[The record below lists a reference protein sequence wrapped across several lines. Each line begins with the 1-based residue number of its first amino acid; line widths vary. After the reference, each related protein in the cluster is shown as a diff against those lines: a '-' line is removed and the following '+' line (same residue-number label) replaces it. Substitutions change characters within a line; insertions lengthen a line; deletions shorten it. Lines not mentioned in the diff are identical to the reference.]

1 MSKKRNVYSDV
12 NIFSISEVKE
22 FFVSEE
28 LISIDDDFIMARQSD
43 SMNQQ
48 MLKYPCRIDAFWA
61 VFCIK
66 GDIRFSI
73 NLKDYDIHDNTLV
86 INMPGNIIQ
95 YKSLNEDIDKQVD
108 MVIFAISRDYMFD
121 LSFDLNKVYGDVMK
135 ILKNPCFVLTEEEI
149 VLASKYV
156 KLIYD
161 IISGDFI
168 YKKECV
174 RLLISSIF
182 YLFSSFI
189 RDRLKNEKSEDIKG
203 SSRHRKMFEIF
214 IALVSEH
221 HLRERRLSFYAD
233 KLCITPRYLSK
244 VVKDVSGKSAVEY
257 IDKFVILEAQHLLR
271 HSDLGIK
278 EIADRLNFEDPSSFY
293 KYFKSQVGMTPNQ
306 YRRQ

>member
-1 MSKKRNVYSDV
+1 MDADV
-12 NIFSISEVKE
+12 NIFSISEIKE
-22 FFVSEE
+22 FFTSDE
-28 LISIDDDFIMARQSD
+28 LISIDDDFIIARQS
-43 SMNQQ
+43 SSINHQ
-48 MLKYPCRIDAFWA
+48 MLKYPCRVDAFWV

-73 NLKDYDIHDNTLV
+73 NLEDYEIHENAIV
-86 INMPGNIIQ
+86 INIPSNIIQ
-95 YKSLNEDIDKQVD
+95 YKPLNDNVDNQVD
-108 MVIFAISRDYMFD
+108 MIIFAISRDYMFD
-121 LSFDLNKVYGDVMK
+121 LSFDLNKVFGDVMK
-135 ILKNPCFVLTEEEI
+135 ILKNPCFILSEEEI
-149 VLASKYV
+149 VLARKYV
-156 KLIYD
+156 KLIND
-161 IISGDFI
+161 LISSDSI

-174 RLLISSIF
+174 RLLISSVF

-189 RDRLKNEKSEDIKG
+189 KDRLKNERNEDIKG
-203 SSRHRKMFEIF
+203 SSRHRKMFEVF

-221 HLRERRLSFYAD
+221 HVRERRLSYYAD

-244 VVKDVSGKSAVEY
+244 VIKDVSGKSAVEY

>member
-1 MSKKRNVYSDV
+1 M
-12 NIFSISEVKE
+12 
-22 FFVSEE
+22 
-28 LISIDDDFIMARQSD
+28 
-43 SMNQQ
+43 
-48 MLKYPCRIDAFWA
+48 
-61 VFCIK
+61 
-66 GDIRFSI
+66 
-73 NLKDYDIHDNTLV
+73 
-86 INMPGNIIQ
+86 
-95 YKSLNEDIDKQVD
+95 
-108 MVIFAISRDYMFD
+108 
-121 LSFDLNKVYGDVMK
+121 
-135 ILKNPCFVLTEEEI
+135 
-149 VLASKYV
+149 ASKYV